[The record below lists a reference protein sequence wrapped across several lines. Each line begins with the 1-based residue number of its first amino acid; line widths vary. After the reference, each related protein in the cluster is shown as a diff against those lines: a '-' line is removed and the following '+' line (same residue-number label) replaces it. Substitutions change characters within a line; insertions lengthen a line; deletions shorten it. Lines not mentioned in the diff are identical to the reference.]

1 MHLHPDRL
9 KDFKLAKKRQNVKI
23 LTLSDFD
30 LKGKTVLLRVDM
42 NCPIDPANGEIS
54 GTKRIEEATETI
66 NALKDARVVVV
77 SHQGRVGNTDYIG
90 TEPHARILEKMLGK
104 KIKYVED
111 VIGAL
116 AKSEIKKMK
125 DGDIILLDNLR
136 FCAEENYEF
145 SPEDASSTVMVKRLG
160 PLFDLCVLD
169 SFPSAHRAHPSLVGF
184 SHIIPA
190 CAGKIVEREVRKL
203 EEILT
208 VAKAPHVIVLGG
220 SKVTDRLEAIKMLI
234 KRGRADQILL
244 TGLIGNVFMRAQAR
258 IKYPLGIKGEE
269 EAVSKAHSLMGE
281 YPDVF
286 FTPVDVAIERNG
298 ERIEIDVRLLNKGDQ
313 IYDLGQKTVEHYSK
327 IIASAGTVFISG
339 PPGFFEREMFSYG
352 TKSMLEAVANSMAT
366 TIVSGGH
373 LTSALKKYGLAEKI
387 THIST
392 AGGALVLYLT
402 GEKLPMIQSLES
414 AAQRHKAK

>member
-1 MHLHPDRL
+1 M
-9 KDFKLAKKRQNVKI
+9 KI
-23 LTLSDFD
+23 LTLDDFD

-42 NCPIDPANGEIS
+42 NCPIDPVTGEIS
-54 GTKRIEEATETI
+54 GAKRIEEATETI
-66 NALKDARVVVV
+66 KALNNAKVVVV
-77 SHQGRVGNTDYIG
+77 SHQGRVGNKDYIG
-90 TEPHARILEKMLGK
+90 MSEHAKTLEKLLGK

-116 AKSEIKKMK
+116 AQDEIKKMK
-125 DGDIILLDNLR
+125 NGDIILLDNLR

-145 SPEDASSTVMVKRLG
+145 SPEDAANTIMVKRLG
-160 PLFDLCVLD
+160 SLFDLCVLD

-184 SHIIPA
+184 SHVIPA

-203 EEILT
+203 DEILT

-234 KRGRADQILL
+234 KRGRANQILL
-244 TGLIGNVFMRAQAR
+244 TGLIANVFMRAQAR
-258 IKYPLGIKGEE
+258 IQYPLGIKGED
-269 EAVSKAHSLMGE
+269 EAVSKAHALMGE
-281 YPDVF
+281 YPDIF
-286 FTPVDVAIERNG
+286 FTPVDVAIDNDG
-298 ERIEIDVRLLNKGDQ
+298 ERTELDVRDLNKGDQ

-339 PPGFFEREMFSYG
+339 PPGYFEKEMFSYG
-352 TKSMLEAVANSMAT
+352 TKAMLEAVANSMAT

-373 LTSALKKYGLAEKI
+373 LTAALKKYGLAEKI

-402 GEKLPMIQSLES
+402 GEKLPMIQSLEAS
-414 AAQRHKAK
+414 ARRYKPK

>member
-1 MHLHPDRL
+1 M
-9 KDFKLAKKRQNVKI
+9 AKNRHDVKI

-42 NCPIDPANGEIS
+42 NCPIDPVTGEIS
-54 GTKRIEEATETI
+54 GAKRIEEATETI
-66 NALKDARVVVV
+66 KALSSAKTVVV
-77 SHQGRVGNTDYIG
+77 SHQGRVGNKDYIG
-90 TEPHARILEKMLGK
+90 MSGHAKILEKLLGK

-116 AKSEIKKMK
+116 AQEEIKKMK
-125 DGDIILLDNLR
+125 NGDIILLDNLR

-145 SPEDASSTVMVKRLG
+145 NPEDAADTIMVKRLG
-160 PLFDLCVLD
+160 KLFDLCVLD

-184 SHIIPA
+184 SQIIPA

-203 EEILT
+203 DEILT

-234 KRGRADQILL
+234 KRGRADHILL
-244 TGLIGNVFMRAQAR
+244 TGLIANVFMRAQAR
-258 IKYPLGIKGEE
+258 IKYPLGIKGED
-269 EAVSKAHSLMGE
+269 EAVAKAHTLLGE

-286 FTPVDVAIERNG
+286 FTPVDVAIDNAGQRSEL
-298 ERIEIDVRLLNKGDQ
+298 DVRLLNKGDQ
-313 IYDLGQKTVEHYSK
+313 IYDLGHKTVEHYSR

-339 PPGFFEREMFSYG
+339 PPGYFEKEDFSYG
-352 TKSMLEAVANSMAT
+352 TKAMLEAVASSMAT

-402 GEKLPMIQSLES
+402 GEKLPMIQSLEA
-414 AAQRHKAK
+414 AAQRYKPK

>member
-1 MHLHPDRL
+1 MSGH
-9 KDFKLAKKRQNVKI
+9 AK
-23 LTLSDFD
+23 
-30 LKGKTVLLRVDM
+30 
-42 NCPIDPANGEIS
+42 
-54 GTKRIEEATETI
+54 
-66 NALKDARVVVV
+66 
-77 SHQGRVGNTDYIG
+77 
-90 TEPHARILEKMLGK
+90 ILEKLLGK

-116 AKSEIKKMK
+116 AQEEIKKMK
-125 DGDIILLDNLR
+125 NGDIILLDNLR

-145 SPEDASSTVMVKRLG
+145 TPEDAADTIMVKRLG
-160 PLFDLCVLD
+160 KLFDLCVLD

-184 SHIIPA
+184 SQIIPA

-203 EEILT
+203 DEILT

-234 KRGRADQILL
+234 KRGRADHILL
-244 TGLIGNVFMRAQAR
+244 TGLIANVFMRAQAR
-258 IKYPLGIKGEE
+258 IKYPLGIKGED
-269 EAVSKAHSLMGE
+269 EAVAKAHTLLGE

-286 FTPVDVAIERNG
+286 FTPVDVAIDNAGQRSEL
-298 ERIEIDVRLLNKGDQ
+298 DVRLLNKGDQ
-313 IYDLGQKTVEHYSK
+313 IYDLGHKTVEHYSR

-339 PPGFFEREMFSYG
+339 PPGYFEKEDFSYG
-352 TKSMLEAVANSMAT
+352 TKAMLEAVASSMAT

-402 GEKLPMIQSLES
+402 GEKLPMIQSLEA
-414 AAQRHKAK
+414 AAQRYKPK

>member
-1 MHLHPDRL
+1 M
-9 KDFKLAKKRQNVKI
+9 AKKTQGVKI

-30 LKGKTVLLRVDM
+30 VKGKTVLLRVDM
-42 NCPIDPANGEIS
+42 NCPIDPVTGEIS

-66 NALKDARVVVV
+66 RALNNAKVVVV
-77 SHQGRVGNTDYIG
+77 SHQGRVGNKDYIG
-90 TEPHARILEKMLGK
+90 MGQHAKILEDMLGK
-104 KIKYVED
+104 KITYVED

-116 AKSEIKKMK
+116 AQSEIRKMK

-145 SPEDASSTVMVKRLG
+145 STEDAVNTVMVRRLG

-184 SHIIPA
+184 SNIIPA
-190 CAGKIVEREVRKL
+190 CAGKIVEREVEKL

-208 VAKAPHVIVLGG
+208 VAKAPHVVVLGG
-220 SKVTDRLEAIKMLI
+220 SKVTDRLEAIKLLI

-258 IKYPLGIKGEE
+258 IKYQLGIKGEE
-269 EAVSKAHSLMGE
+269 EAVSKAHALMGE

-286 FTPVDVAIERNG
+286 FTPVDVAIDKDG
-298 ERIEIDVRLLNKGDQ
+298 ERVELDVRLLNKGDQ
-313 IYDLGQKTVEHYSK
+313 IYDLGKKTIEHYSK

-339 PPGFFEREMFSYG
+339 PPGFFENEMFIYG
-352 TKSMLEAVANSMAT
+352 TKALLESVAKSMAT

-414 AAQRHKAK
+414 AAQRYSTK